1 MMNHKIT
8 DCEVEELGHTSEIGL
23 RAYAPSLADLFRC
36 LAGAMIG
43 LTGVEAE
50 QEEELVFFEVELTA
64 GDLESL
70 LVDWLN
76 EVLYLHEVSGIVPD
90 DVEVDEIS
98 PRSIQATIRGRR
110 SRQLPELQIKA
121 VTYHQLWIGQENEQQ
136 DKAQWKAEVFFD
148 I

>member
-1 MMNHKIT
+1 M
-8 DCEVEELGHTSEIGL
+8 
-23 RAYAPSLADLFRC
+23 
-36 LAGAMIG
+36 
-43 LTGVEAE
+43 
-50 QEEELVFFEVELTA
+50 VFFEVELTA

-76 EVLYLHEVSGIVPD
+76 EVLYLHEVSGIVPA

-110 SRQLPELQIKA
+110 SRQIPELQIKA
-121 VTYHQLWIGQENEQQ
+121 VTYHQLWIGPDQEHLENG
-136 DKAQWKAEVFFD
+136 QWKAEVFFD

>member
-1 MMNHKIT
+1 MLPMMYENA

-23 RAYAPSLADLFRC
+23 RARAPSLTDLFRC

-50 QEEELVFFEVELTA
+50 QEADLVYLEVELTA

-76 EVLYLHEVSGIVPD
+76 EVLYLYEVSGLVPD

-98 PRSIQATIRGRR
+98 PHSIQATVRGRR
-110 SRQLPELQIKA
+110 SRQIPDLQIKA
-121 VTYHQLWIGQENEQQ
+121 VTYHQLWICQ
-136 DKAQWKAEVFFD
+136 DKGQWKAEVFFD